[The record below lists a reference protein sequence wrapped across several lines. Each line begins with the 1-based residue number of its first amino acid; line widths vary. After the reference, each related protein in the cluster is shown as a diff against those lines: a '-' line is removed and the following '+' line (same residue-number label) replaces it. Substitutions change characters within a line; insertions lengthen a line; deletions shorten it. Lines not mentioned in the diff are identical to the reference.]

1 MLKIIIHDDF
11 QLEVFPTKKLHV
23 IITPAIRGGKEEAV
37 NEEQVIEDSKEAKVK
52 EDDIDFSNK
61 ACWEHSWKELFVVL
75 GKRILS
81 LPSKIIGFKPLCFLI
96 STWLLIQRHIRDWIW
111 FCIVVIVLFGIEGLK
126 VVARWK
132 EIDRE

>member
-1 MLKIIIHDDF
+1 MS
-11 QLEVFPTKKLHV
+11 
-23 IITPAIRGGKEEAV
+23 
-37 NEEQVIEDSKEAKVK
+37 NEELTENKEKNVK

-96 STWLLIQRHIRDWIW
+96 STWLLIQKHIRDWIW

-132 EIDRE
+132 DIENHLP